1 MSRWLQGEEMK
12 RGLLSTL
19 TILAFI
25 ASSVPQVMAADFT
38 DTTPPRVTIE
48 EVTGVNPDLNIVLF
62 KIQAEDNANTVSLRD
77 CGGGAVPPNCP
88 TRREYSFLSLSQ
100 IAPSNIAPAC
110 TAENLTRRILWGSL
124 LGSNSQS
131 TPGNAVYKYSSIF
144 YIVFPKIPFEKIPD
158 GCPQWRND
166 SLQKISK
173 DNRFSKLTVIDEAGN
188 ATEVPLWTALQNA
201 STLPTSTQA
210 MCIIDSNGLGVT
222 GALTNLN
229 NNYERL
235 KSRYAANPL
244 LITLTKNTI
253 FEKYEDHL
261 KNSGQYARFY
271 QDSFEPSKLN
281 VLPTCRTGYFA
292 SGLDM
297 ALFFTDFTNILAELS
312 SKLAEIANEETE
324 KQAEA
329 EAKAAGELKA
339 KREAE
344 AQAAA
349 ATKAAGL
356 KKTTITCVKG
366 KLTKKVNAIKPVC
379 PTGYKKK

>member
-1 MSRWLQGEEMK
+1 MK

-25 ASSVPQVMAADFT
+25 ASSVPQVMAADFS

-77 CGGGAVPPNCP
+77 CNGGAVPPNCQ

-100 IAPSNIAPAC
+100 IPPSNIAPAC

-144 YIVFPKIPFEKIPD
+144 YIVFPKIPFEKIPN

-166 SLQKISK
+166 SLQTISK

-201 STLPTSTQA
+201 STLPTSAQG
-210 MCIIDSNGLGVT
+210 MCIIDSNGLGLT
-222 GALTNLN
+222 RTLTNLN
-229 NNYERL
+229 NDYERL

-244 LITLTKNTI
+244 FITFTKNT
-253 FEKYEDHL
+253 FFVKYEEQL
-261 KNSGQYARFY
+261 KNSGQYSRFY
-271 QDSFEPSKLN
+271 QDSFEPSKLT
-281 VLPTCRTGYFA
+281 VLPTCKTGYFA

-297 ALFFTDFTNILAELS
+297 VLIFTDFANILAELS
-312 SKLAEIANEETE
+312 SKLAEIADEETQ
-324 KQAEA
+324 KKAEA
-329 EAKAAGELKA
+329 DVK
-339 KREAE
+339 
-344 AQAAA
+344 AAA
-349 ATKAAGL
+349 AKVIADKAAADKAALL
-356 KKTTITCVKG
+356 KKSTIICVKG
-366 KLTKKVNAIKPVC
+366 KLSKTITAVKPVC
-379 PTGYKKK
+379 PAGYKKK

>member
-1 MSRWLQGEEMK
+1 MK
-12 RGLLSTL
+12 RGLLFTL

-77 CGGGAVPPNCP
+77 CNGGAVPPNCQ

-100 IAPSNIAPAC
+100 IPPSNIAPAC

-166 SLQKISK
+166 SLQTISK

-201 STLPTSTQA
+201 STLPTSA
-210 MCIIDSNGLGVT
+210 VGMCFIGSDALSIIR
-222 GALTNLN
+222 ALTNLSN
-229 NNYERL
+229 SYERFTSL
-235 KSRYAANPL
+235 FATNPL
-244 LITLTKNTI
+244 LSAITKNTTL
-253 FEKYEDHL
+253 EKYEEQL
-261 KNSGQYARFY
+261 KNSKQYVRFY
-271 QDSFEPSKLN
+271 QDSFEPNKLN
-281 VLPTCRTGYFA
+281 ALPACKTHFFA
-292 SGLDM
+292 TI
-297 ALFFTDFTNILAELS
+297 TDLAILNAD
-312 SKLAEIANEETE
+312 IANEISNLSAKLSDFAEQE
-324 KQAEA
+324 NQMRAEAKAKAEA
-329 EAKAAGELKA
+329 EAAALLKA
-339 KREAE
+339 KQEAE
-344 AQAAA
+344 AAAVKAAA
-349 ATKAAGL
+349 S

-366 KLTKKVNAIKPVC
+366 KLTKKVTAVKPKC
-379 PTGYKKK
+379 PVGYKLKK